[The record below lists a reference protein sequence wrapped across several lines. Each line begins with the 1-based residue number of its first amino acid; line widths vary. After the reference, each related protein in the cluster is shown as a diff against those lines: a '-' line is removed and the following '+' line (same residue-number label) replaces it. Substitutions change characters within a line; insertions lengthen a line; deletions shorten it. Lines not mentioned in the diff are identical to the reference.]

1 MVTKEKKDKAVLNLA
16 NGLSVARMLLAP
28 VFMIVVFKGMYAQ
41 GVIIILIATLTDF
54 LDGHIARIWNMQT
67 RLGKML
73 DPLADK
79 VIIIFAI
86 LTLLIKLNF
95 PIWIGL
101 IIISRD
107 LILLTGS
114 IIFLYKHKRKTLNPN
129 MLGKI
134 STFFQMST
142 VVLYAFNVYNIVT
155 INILTIIFLF
165 FTVIFTLASATVYFV
180 KGYSLFFKKKKKIRI
195 NLANRIT
202 ITRIIAIPIFIVF
215 LLSNIPLKEI
225 IAAILFSIIAMTD
238 ALDGY
243 IARKR
248 RQITDFG
255 KLIDPLAD
263 KLLVSAALIFLVG
276 KGISAWIAYTIIAR
290 EFVVTGLRMIA
301 VTKHQTLE
309 ARKSGKIKTVIQVI
323 AIIAVLL
330 KFQFAPHLMI
340 VAVIITIYSGLE
352 YLWEFRHL
360 VKELS

>member
-1 MVTKEKKDKAVLNLA
+1 MVTKEKKDKAVLNFA
-16 NGLSVARMLLAP
+16 NALSVVRMLLAP
-28 VFMIVVFKGMYAQ
+28 VFMIVIFKGMYVQ
-41 GVIIILIATLTDF
+41 GFIIILIATLTDF

-79 VIIIFAI
+79 IIILFAVV
-86 LTLLIKLNF
+86 TLLIKLNF
-95 PIWIGL
+95 PLWIGL

-107 LILLTGS
+107 IVLLVGS
-114 IIFLYKHKRKTLNPN
+114 SIFLYKHRRKILNPN

-142 VVLYAFNVYNIVT
+142 IVLYALNIYHLIYV
-155 INILTIIFLF
+155 NILTILFLF
-165 FTVIFTLASATVYFV
+165 FTVIFTLASATVYFI
-180 KGYSLFFKKKKKIRI
+180 KGYSLFFKKKWKLRI
-195 NLANRIT
+195 NLANKIT
-202 ITRIIAIPIFIVF
+202 ITRIIAIPIFIIF
-215 LLSNIPLKEI
+215 LSSTIPYKEL
-225 IAAILFSIIAMTD
+225 IAAILFTIIAMTD

-263 KLLVSAALIFLVG
+263 KLLVSAALIFLID
-276 KGISAWIAYTIIAR
+276 KGISAWMAYTIIAR
-290 EFVVTGLRMIA
+290 EFVVTGLRMVA

-309 ARKSGKIKTVIQVI
+309 ARKSGKVKTVIQVI

-330 KFQFAPHLMI
+330 NIKYASLLMI
-340 VAVIITIYSGLE
+340 VAVIITIYSGIE

-360 VKELS
+360 IRELS